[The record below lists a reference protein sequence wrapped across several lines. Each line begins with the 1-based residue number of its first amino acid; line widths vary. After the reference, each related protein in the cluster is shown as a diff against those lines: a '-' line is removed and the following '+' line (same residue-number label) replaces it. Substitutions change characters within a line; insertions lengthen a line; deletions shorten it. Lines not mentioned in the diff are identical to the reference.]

1 MLAAD
6 AELDGG
12 PRRPALLRRDPHQL
26 ADAVDAHMSPALPMV
41 GAGEPVQ
48 AAVDA
53 LHDAD
58 AVIVL
63 EDGKPEGVVTRQDLL
78 GYLTA

>member
-1 MLAAD
+1 MH
-6 AELDGG
+6 
-12 PRRPALLRRDPHQL
+12 LLTDRERFSAQVFSMPIL
-26 ADAVDAHMSPALPMV
+26 K
-41 GAGEPVQ
+41 
-48 AAVDA
+48 
-53 LHDAD
+53 AD